1 MLVDVAAENGHG
13 AHANGQ
19 GEEGLAHGRVGRLEE
34 DIRAAEDLREV
45 RQQVEGHAVGRP
57 RKGERAHHEHPQD
70 GEQGEHHGLGD
81 AFHALLHPQRADEDG
96 DDAHHRHPEDAFH
109 RRGQHGVEDGRG
121 GLRVGPHELPGGE
134 LRHVGEHP
142 TGHRGVEHHEQ
153 IAPGDAHPFVLVPVS
168 ARRLQHVEGPGD
180 GALGAAA
187 HGELHDHDGQSQD
200 HQEDEVHDEEGRA
213 AVLAGDV
220 GEAPDV
226 AEADGAAGGDEDEPQ
241 TTAESLTFQ

>member
-1 MLVDVAAENGHG
+1 MALVMRSTPFCTPSEQMRMETTHTTAIQKTHSTGEASMASKTAEVA
-13 AHANGQ
+13 
-19 GEEGLAHGRVGRLEE
+19 
-34 DIRAAEDLREV
+34 
-45 RQQVEGHAVGRP
+45 
-57 RKGERAHHEHPQD
+57 
-70 GEQGEHHGLGD
+70 
-81 AFHALLHPQRADEDG
+81 
-96 DDAHHRHPEDAFH
+96 
-109 RRGQHGVEDGRG
+109 
-121 GLRVGPHELPGGE
+121 HELPGGE